1 MEKLTTKQLT
11 KVVNA
16 QHNHIQSL
24 LGLINTYI
32 DFKGDTKEFGDKL
45 KEKYGQRKETP
56 SKD

>member
-24 LGLINTYI
+24 LGLLNVYI
-32 DFKGDTKEFGDKL
+32 EYKGDREGFGEFL
-45 KEKYGQRKETP
+45 KEKNKE
-56 SKD
+56 SKND

>member
-24 LGLINTYI
+24 IGLLNAYI
-32 DFKGDTKEFGDKL
+32 DYKGDTKEFGVAL
-45 KEKYGQRKETP
+45 KEKYGKPEAVA
-56 SKD
+56 K

>member
-24 LGLINTYI
+24 LGLINAYI
-32 DFKGDTKEFGDKL
+32 DYKGDTKEFGVLL
-45 KEKYGQRKETP
+45 KEKYGQ
-56 SKD
+56 SKKAPKKD